1 MKIVMT
7 ENEIKGLSYELKQ
20 IYYAIVIEQE
30 FEFPNNVYVDIIS
43 EVVEENN
50 KLLQEFTIAHNDSSY
65 SINFDEE
72 LVQNFFNRIDNL
84 LQDIGKVVYK
94 FNEKFQNTSDIMAI
108 IVPYIVGKIC
118 VSNDEILLFI
128 GLAIGISKIA
138 IGTFTNKYEKYIDE
152 KTINDDL
159 KDICIMNLEVLKKA
173 EKTEEIQKYTEDL
186 NKILEKLNNE

>member
-108 IVPYIVGKIC
+108 IVPYIVWKIC

-152 KTINDDL
+152 KTTNDDL